1 MDNCFPKFTDAEEV
15 KQNEMALTDEWI
27 KKWWYIYTMEY
38 YLVTK
43 GNTFESVLVS
53 WTNLEPVIESEENQK
68 DNSNYHICSIAQG
81 AQLSVSLTT

>member
-53 WTNLEPVIESEENQK
+53 WTNLEPVIESEESQK
-68 DNSNYHICSIAQG
+68 DNSNYHICSTTQG